1 MKIGNLYYFID
12 KAIKNNKLQPYDISQ
27 DKGYYYNML
36 KQQDFYNNYFYIT
49 QNYDNFKIYTY
60 NLLFHLKDKTTDY

>member
-36 KQQDFYNNYFYIT
+36 K
-49 QNYDNFKIYTY
+49 
-60 NLLFHLKDKTTDY
+60 TTRFL

>member
-1 MKIGNLYYFID
+1 MIFL
-12 KAIKNNKLQPYDISQ
+12 Q